1 MDALQKTKIAIP
13 VGKEAIFRMFSG
25 QIRKETIVFK
35 ISRKTAQWTSTRD
48 KGNEHI
54 HTVKS

>member
-1 MDALQKTKIAIP
+1 MDALQKTEIAIP

-25 QIRKETIVFK
+25 QISQETIVYK
-35 ISRKTAQWTSTRD
+35 ISRKTAKWTSTRD